1 MRYPVRFEADPDG
14 GFVVSFRDIPEALT
28 QGDTLEGAR
37 DMALDALVTSLDFY
51 FEDRRSVPL
60 PSQPEQ
66 GEEVITLPA
75 SVWAKVL
82 LLNLM
87 VQKRVKNADLAK
99 MIDTK
104 PQEITRLVDLHHTT
118 KIDQLQRA
126 IAALGGQLQ
135 IGIV

>member
-28 QGDTLEGAR
+28 QGDTLEEAR
-37 DMALDALVTSLDFY
+37 DMALDALVTSLEFY
-51 FEDRRSVPL
+51 FEDQRSVPL
-60 PSQPEQ
+60 PSQPEP
-66 GEEVITLPA
+66 GEDVVTLPA

-87 VQKRVKNADLAK
+87 VQKRVKKADLAR

-104 PQEITRLVDLHHTT
+104 PQEITRLVDLHHAT

-126 IAALGGQLQ
+126 IAALGGQLH
-135 IGIV
+135 IAIA

>member
-14 GFVVSFRDIPEALT
+14 GFFVSFRDIPEAMT
-28 QGDTLEGAR
+28 QGDTLQEAR
-37 DMALDALVTSLDFY
+37 DMALDALVTSLEFY
-51 FEDRRSVPL
+51 FEDQRAVPL
-60 PSQPEQ
+60 PSPAKR

-87 VQKRVKNADLAK
+87 VQNRVKKADLAR
-99 MIDTK
+99 MIDIK
-104 PQEITRLVDLHHTT
+104 PQEVTRLVDLHHAT

-135 IGIV
+135 IAIV